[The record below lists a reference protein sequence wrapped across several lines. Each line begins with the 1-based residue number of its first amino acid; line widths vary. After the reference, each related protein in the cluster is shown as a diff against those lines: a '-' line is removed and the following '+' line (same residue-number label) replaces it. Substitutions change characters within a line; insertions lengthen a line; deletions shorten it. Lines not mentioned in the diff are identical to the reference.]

1 MLRIKPT
8 QALPEVEWNF
18 KEFDIPDEQLIPML
32 HYEYARSAKWMAD
45 AAQRLR
51 EGLSDK
57 SSAPGECSKFA
68 SWLTRRFP
76 EFPQTP
82 WLKIKAAVRNEK
94 CADLGFSAPW
104 NWKEKRPPLEF
115 INYPDQEFLIFL
127 EEAPSNPIEK
137 DFFTLLKINWQ
148 DYEDKEIIAAF
159 AEWLGHRRQRLIRA
173 HDKVV
178 AKANAKQFN
187 DNRFFIYQSQK
198 APTGAGNPKRLY
210 QHYLHQL
217 GVMRMIRSA
226 GGRWHTSAVVSE
238 KRMADQAE
246 LQVAEL
252 LRRLQQSWRFHPA
265 FTDVLEPSVF
275 QDDFFPVLRYLP
287 PLAVKQAEGKFVIP
301 NVKDHLELKELIDR
315 QFVTQISPGPGLPH

>member
-1 MLRIKPT
+1 
-8 QALPEVEWNF
+8 
-18 KEFDIPDEQLIPML
+18 ML

-51 EGLSDK
+51 EGPSDK

-104 NWKEKRPPLEF
+104 NWKERKPPLEF
-115 INYPDQEFLIFL
+115 INYSDQEFLIFL

-148 DYEDKEIIAAF
+148 DYEEKEIIAAF
-159 AEWLGHRRQRLIRA
+159 SEWLGLRRQQLIRA
-173 HDKVV
+173 HDEVV
-178 AKANAKQFN
+178 TKANGKEFN
-187 DNRFFIYQSQK
+187 DNRFFIYQRQR
-198 APTGAGNPKRLY
+198 AATGAGNPKRLY
-210 QHYLHQL
+210 HHYLDQL
-217 GVMRMIRSA
+217 GIVRMIRGN
-226 GGRWHTSAVVSE
+226 GGKWDASGVVSE
-238 KRMADQAE
+238 KKMADQAE

-252 LRRLQQSWRFHPA
+252 LRRLQQSWRLHPE
-265 FTDVLEPSVF
+265 FTDVLDPSVF
-275 QDDFFPVLRYLP
+275 QEDFFPALRYLP
-287 PLAVKQAEGKFVIP
+287 PLAMKQVMGVFAKPKKE
-301 NVKDHLELKELIDR
+301 DLRDLKQLLDR
-315 QFVTQISPGPGLPH
+315 QFVTRISG